1 MRLAILPFAFALAFA
16 PAAFAQLPKSTEVP
30 AGQMAQS
37 DVDFMHAADA
47 ANVDQMTFAARIEGN
62 TISNLKSM
70 AKDVGAS
77 HRKADIA
84 LRLLAAN
91 KHVELSHEM
100 TPRAQ
105 QEADQLIKRDLP
117 TDKMYAENLVRDNQD
132 LIAMYERA
140 RNESPD
146 PDIRQYA
153 ETMLPALKH
162 NERLASDFLAR
173 NGIKTADQQ

>member
-1 MRLAILPFAFALAFA
+1 MRFAILPFTLALALV

-30 AGQMAQS
+30 AGEMAVG
-37 DVDFMHAADA
+37 DVDFIHAADA

-62 TISNLKSM
+62 PMSNLKDM

-91 KHVELSHEM
+91 KHVELTHDM
-100 TPRAQ
+100 TSRAR
-105 QEADQLIKRDLP
+105 QEADELIRRDLP

-132 LIAMYERA
+132 LIAMYEHA

-153 ETMLPALKH
+153 DTMLPALQH
-162 NERLASDFLAR
+162 NERRAEDFLAR
-173 NGIKTADQQ
+173 NGVKANRP

>member
-1 MRLAILPFAFALAFA
+1 MRFAILPFALALALA

-30 AGQMAQS
+30 AGEMAPV

-62 TISNLKSM
+62 PMSNLKAM
-70 AKDVGAS
+70 AKDVGVS

-84 LRLLAAN
+84 LRLLASN

-100 TPRAQ
+100 TPRGQ
-105 QEADQLIKRDLP
+105 QIADDLIKRDLP

-132 LIAMYERA
+132 LIAMYERV
-140 RNESPD
+140 RSESPD

-153 ETMLPALKH
+153 DTMLPALKH
-162 NERLASDFLAR
+162 HERLASDFLAR
-173 NGIKTADQQ
+173 NGIKTDQP

>member
-1 MRLAILPFAFALAFA
+1 MRIVILSLALALAGA
-16 PAAFAQLPKSTEVP
+16 PVAFAQLPKSTEVP
-30 AGQMAQS
+30 PGQMALS

-47 ANVDQMTFAARIEGN
+47 ANIDQMTFAARIEGN
-62 TISNLKSM
+62 PMSNLKSM
-70 AKDVGAS
+70 AKDVGVS

-84 LRLLAAN
+84 LRLLASN

-105 QEADQLIKRDLP
+105 QKADDLIRRDLP
-117 TDKMYAENLVRDNQD
+117 TDNMYAEGLVRDNQD
-132 LIAMYERA
+132 LIALYERA

-153 ETMLPALKH
+153 ETMLPALRH
-162 NERLASDFLAR
+162 HERLASDFLAR
-173 NGIKTADQQ
+173 NGVKTGQP

>member
-1 MRLAILPFAFALAFA
+1 MRFAILTFAAALAFA
-16 PAAFAQLPKSTEVP
+16 PVVFAQLPKSTEVP
-30 AGQMAQS
+30 AGAMAQS
-37 DVDFMHAADA
+37 DVDFMHAADT
-47 ANVDQMTFAARIEGN
+47 ANIDQMTFAARIEGN
-62 TISNLKSM
+62 SMSDLKAM

-91 KHVELSHEM
+91 KHVELDHRMS
-100 TPRAQ
+100 PRAKE
-105 QEADQLIKRDLP
+105 EADQLIRRDLP

-132 LIAMYERA
+132 LIALYENARA
-140 RNESPD
+140 SSPD

-153 ETMLPALKH
+153 ETMLPALRH

-173 NGIKTADQQ
+173 NGVKPQDQ